1 MTIRPSTRRDF
12 LKTSGAALGGAALG
26 GAALAPIAS
35 ALPNFAP
42 HSHGSSTI
50 KVGLLGCGGR
60 GSGAAYN
67 ALAADPGV
75 ELVAIGDVFQDQAEN
90 ALKSLQTSDKGAQV
104 KVAPDHLFTGLDSY
118 KGVIAASD
126 VVLLCTTPAFRPLH
140 LRACI
145 DAGKHTFVEKPI
157 AVDGPGVRSVLESC
171 RLAKQKNLMVVSGLC
186 YRYERKKQETIA
198 RIQDGAVGDIIAMQ
212 CTYNTGGLWHRG
224 RQPGWTEMEYQ
235 LRNWLYFTWL
245 SADHLAEQHI
255 HSLDKIA
262 WVMKD
267 EYPTKCVASGGRANR
282 TEPKYGDAYDHFNT
296 VYEWKSGLRMFSSCR
311 QWAGAPSTDVSD
323 WIFGTKGRANIQAHQ
338 VWGEHAWRWRDDNTP
353 DDMYQNE
360 HDVMFAKLRK
370 GEIINN
376 GQYMCDS
383 TLMAIMGRMAAYT
396 GSEVTYEGALNSQEK
411 LGPDLASLTLDTMP
425 PVPTLAV
432 PGITKFS

>member
-12 LKTSGAALGGAALG
+12 LKTSGGVLG
-26 GAALAPIAS
+26 GAALAPVAA
-35 ALPNFAP
+35 ALPNLAV
-42 HSHGSSTI
+42 HAHGSATI
-50 KVGLLGCGGR
+50 KVGLIGCGGR

-67 ALAADPGV
+67 ALAADPGC
-75 ELVAIGDVFQDQAEN
+75 ELVAVGDVFKDMADG
-90 ALKSLQTSDKGAQV
+90 SLNSLRNSDKGAQV
-104 KVAPDHLFTGLDSY
+104 KVAPEHVFAGLDCY
-118 KGVIAASD
+118 KGVIEVSD

-140 LRACI
+140 LRACV

-157 AVDGPGVRSVLESC
+157 AVDGPGVRDVLDSC
-171 RLAKQKNLMVVSGLC
+171 RRAQEKGLMVVSGLC
-186 YRYERKKQETIA
+186 YRYERKKQQTIA
-198 RIQDGAVGDIIAMQ
+198 RIHEGAVGDIVAMQ

-245 SADHLAEQHI
+245 SADHGAEQHI

-262 WVMKD
+262 WAMKD
-267 EYPTKCVASGGRANR
+267 EYPVKCVASGGRACR
-282 TEPKYGDAYDHFNT
+282 TDPQYGDVYDHFNT
-296 VYEWKSGLRMFSSCR
+296 VYEWKNGLRMFSSCR
-311 QWAGAPSTDVSD
+311 QWSGAPSADVSD

-338 VWGEHAWRWRDDNTP
+338 IWGANAWRWKDDGTP

-360 HDVMFAKLRK
+360 HDVMFAALRK
-370 GEIINN
+370 GEVINN

-411 LGPDLASLTLDTMP
+411 LGPDLATLTLATP
-425 PVPTLAV
+425 PPAPVLAV
-432 PGITKFS
+432 PGVTKFS

>member
-1 MTIRPSTRRDF
+1 MTLRSPTRRDF
-12 LKTSGAALGGAALG
+12 LKTSGTALGGVALTPMAG
-26 GAALAPIAS
+26 
-35 ALPNFAP
+35 ALPNFAV
-42 HSHGSSTI
+42 HAQGTGKI

-67 ALAADPGV
+67 ALAADPGC
-75 ELVAIGDVFQDQAEN
+75 ELVAIGDAFKDMADG
-90 ALKSLQTSDKGAQV
+90 ALASLQGSDKGPQV
-104 KVAPDHLFTGLDSY
+104 KVAPDHVFSGLDAY
-118 KGVIAASD
+118 KSVIAASD

-145 DAGKHTFVEKPI
+145 EAGKHTFVEKPI
-157 AVDGPGVRSVLESC
+157 AVDGPGVRHVLESC

-186 YRYERKKQETIA
+186 YRYERKKQQTIA
-198 RIQDGAVGDIIAMQ
+198 RIQGGAVGEILAMQ

-235 LRNWLYFTWL
+235 LRNWLYFNWL

-262 WVMKD
+262 WAMKD
-267 EYPTKCVASGGRANR
+267 EYPAKCVASGGRANR
-282 TEPKYGDAYDHFNT
+282 TDPKYGDVYDHFNT

-323 WIFGTKGRANIQAHQ
+323 WIFGTKGKANIQGHQ
-338 VWGEHAWRWRDDNTP
+338 IWGENAWRWKDDDVA

-360 HDVMFAKLRK
+360 HDVLFASLRK
-370 GEIINN
+370 GEILNN

-396 GSEVTYEGALNSQEK
+396 GSEVSYEAALNSQEK
-411 LGPDLASLTLDTMP
+411 LGPDIASLTLDTP
-425 PVPTLAV
+425 PPAPVVAV
-432 PGITKFS
+432 PGVTRFS